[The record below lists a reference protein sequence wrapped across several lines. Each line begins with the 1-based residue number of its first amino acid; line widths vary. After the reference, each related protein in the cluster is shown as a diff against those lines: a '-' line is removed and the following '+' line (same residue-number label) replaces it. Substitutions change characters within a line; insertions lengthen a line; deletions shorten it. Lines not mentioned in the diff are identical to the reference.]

1 MTRHVLPSIAAVL
14 ALAFGTS
21 VLADTDEPPLYVG
34 PTGFDS
40 GNCLDPLSPCQ
51 TLDFALQRVGKN
63 GRIRVAAGNYTLSNP
78 GDVFYL
84 VSGAID
90 VRADDGASL
99 IGVPHAFADDLA
111 ARGFRVIADSKGLG
125 RETANKLE
133 GTRTVVSTNA
143 FATACVGGLAAG
155 FPCNNVNLQAHV
167 ADRAAT
173 GRGADIYGVQHRDRC
188 LRRH

>member
-90 VRADDGASL
+90 VRA
-99 IGVPHAFADDLA
+99 
-111 ARGFRVIADSKGLG
+111 
-125 RETANKLE
+125 
-133 GTRTVVSTNA
+133 
-143 FATACVGGLAAG
+143 ACV
-155 FPCNNVNLQAHV
+155 C
-167 ADRAAT
+167 R
-173 GRGADIYGVQHRDRC
+173 
-188 LRRH
+188 